1 MSARPFLQRALVA
14 LLTVALTGAQAQVR
28 LPALG
33 ESASD
38 EFNVS
43 TERRT
48 GEQIMREIRRD
59 PDYLDDP
66 MLLEY
71 VQALWQPLVAASR
84 QAGNIEPDIDRN
96 FPFEIFLVRDR
107 TVNAFALPGGY
118 VGVHTGLIAMTVHG
132 DELASVLAHELAHV
146 TQRHI
151 ARSVVAGSRS
161 SMVGL
166 AALIL
171 GILAASRT
179 GNADMANAAIMGSQ
193 GIAVQGQLNFS
204 RDMEREADRMG
215 YGTLGAAGFSTAAM
229 AAMFEKLDTANRLN
243 DNGSFPYLR
252 SHPLTVERMA
262 EARSRA
268 LFGGRALTPPS
279 LRHVMMQARA
289 KVIGERN
296 VQGLQRFE
304 EQATGQTGIQ
314 LRERL
319 AAAYAGALAASIN
332 RNAPLAEKAAAE
344 AVQLA
349 MAATPRDPQA
359 ERTAQLLL
367 AQVRLDRG
375 DAALALKTLDA
386 IADAPTSRPALLLRA
401 QAQLDLQRQQGAV
414 QAAALRQSTET
425 LQTWVAD
432 HPQDAAAWAL
442 LAQSADA
449 VGLKLRA
456 LRAGAEA
463 RAAIGDLNGAIDRLR
478 AGQGAARGAA
488 GQDFIEASVI
498 DARLRELQGQRR
510 ALALE
515 ARGGRSTD
523 KPEEPPPQ

>member
-1 MSARPFLQRALVA
+1 MRRPLVQRALVLA
-14 LLTVALTGAQAQVR
+14 LAVVLLPVQAQVR

-33 ESASD
+33 ESAAD

-66 MLLEY
+66 VLLEY
-71 VQALWQPLVAASR
+71 LQAVWQPLVAAAR
-84 QAGNIEPDIDRN
+84 QMGNIEPDLDRN
-96 FPFEIFLVRDR
+96 FPFESFLVRDR
-107 TVNAFALPGGY
+107 SVNAFALPGGY
-118 VGVHTGLIAMTVHG
+118 VGVHTGLIAMTG
-132 DELASVLAHELAHV
+132 QADELAAVLAHELSHV

-179 GNADMANAAIMGSQ
+179 GNADIANAAILSGQ
-193 GIAVQGQLNFS
+193 GMAVQGQLNFS

-215 YGTLGAAGFSTAAM
+215 YGTLGAAGFGTAGM
-229 AAMFEKLDTANRLN
+229 ATMFEKMDTANRLN
-243 DNGSFPYLR
+243 DSGSFPYLR
-252 SHPLTVERMA
+252 THPLTVERMA

-268 LFGGRALTPPS
+268 LFGGRGTVTSSLHHAL
-279 LRHVMMQARA
+279 MQSRA
-289 KVIGERN
+289 KVLGERN

-304 EQATGQTGIQ
+304 EQAAASGPLP

-319 AAAYAGALAASIN
+319 QALYAGALAATFT
-332 RNAPLAEKAAAE
+332 RNAAGAERLAAE
-344 AVQLA
+344 AVSLLQ
-349 MAATPRDPQA
+349 AASPRDA
-359 ERTAQLLL
+359 ASERDAQLLL
-367 AQVRLDRG
+367 AQVRVARG
-375 DAALALKTLDA
+375 EPALALKTLDGLA
-386 IADAPTSRPALLLRA
+386 GDGGRPLVLLRA
-401 QAQLDLQRQQGAV
+401 QAQLDLQRQLGAAQLV
-414 QAAALRQSTET
+414 ALRQSTET

-432 HPQDAAAWAL
+432 HPQDAAAWQL

-463 RAAIGDLNGAIDRLR
+463 QAAIGDLNGAIDRLR
-478 AGQGAARGAA
+478 AGQTAAKGAA

-510 ALALE
+510 ALQLE
-515 ARGGRSTD
+515 ARGGRD
-523 KPEEPPPQ
+523 RPGDAPPQ

>member
-1 MSARPFLQRALVA
+1 
-14 LLTVALTGAQAQVR
+14 
-28 LPALG
+28 
-33 ESASD
+33 
-38 EFNVS
+38 
-43 TERRT
+43 
-48 GEQIMREIRRD
+48 
-59 PDYLDDP
+59 
-66 MLLEY
+66 
-71 VQALWQPLVAASR
+71 
-84 QAGNIEPDIDRN
+84 
-96 FPFEIFLVRDR
+96 
-107 TVNAFALPGGY
+107 
-118 VGVHTGLIAMTVHG
+118 
-132 DELASVLAHELAHV
+132 
-146 TQRHI
+146 
-151 ARSVVAGSRS
+151 
-161 SMVGL
+161 MVGL